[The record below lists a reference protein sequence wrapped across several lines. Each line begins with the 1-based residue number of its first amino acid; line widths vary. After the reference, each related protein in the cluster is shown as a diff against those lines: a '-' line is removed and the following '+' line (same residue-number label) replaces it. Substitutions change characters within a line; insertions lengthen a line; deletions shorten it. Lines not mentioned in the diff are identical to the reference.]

1 MLTSPKKGCEG
12 LLTRGD
18 ASQLL
23 LFGIYT
29 KSDFL
34 PIKLEFRETEFK
46 EDITFF
52 DDDNHVYFYNNKT
65 WVSGRLPAFSM
76 ALGLRFA
83 EFLSSLYL
91 SRRVDDAQSR
101 LHGMFLSSIRFH
113 SSFFLLTKAR

>member
-1 MLTSPKKGCEG
+1 MPPNYCFSEFIQNLT
-12 LLTRGD
+12 LYRL
-18 ASQLL
+18 
-23 LFGIYT
+23 
-29 KSDFL
+29 L

-76 ALGLRFA
+76 ALGLRSA

-101 LHGMFLSSIRFH
+101 LHGMFVSSIRFL
-113 SSFFLLTKAR
+113 SSFFVDKGAVN